1 MSTIPPEPSPISHEA
16 AASSLMKE
24 IRELI
29 QTRIPGFA
37 LAAKGRRLQ
46 INTTA
51 SLSDA
56 FLESVAA
63 ACEAHPELAAV
74 GQITAAEIRDCISY
88 SGVYGSLAEGLRILS
103 RGVDDTVAERR
114 NEVGKKVRRIYHH
127 AITLNKEEGSELLVP
142 HLAAMKR
149 TMNRGRT
156 STSVKRAA
164 AAKAAATAAA
174 ASAGSAVAVLPAPI
188 VPAPTAPIAPAV
200 TPKKE
205 GSSS

>member
-1 MSTIPPEPSPISHEA
+1 MTTIPPEPSPSSHEA
-16 AASSLMKE
+16 AANALIKD

-29 QTRIPGFA
+29 ETRIPGFA
-37 LAAKGRRLQ
+37 LAAKGRRLK

-63 ACEAHPELAAV
+63 ACVAHAELSVA
-74 GQITAAEIRDCISY
+74 GQITADEIRDSISR
-88 SGVYGSLAEGLRILS
+88 SRVLATVAEELSILS
-103 RGVDDTVAERR
+103 RGVADTAAEAR
-114 NEVGKKVRRIYHH
+114 NEVGKRARRIYHY
-127 AITLNKEEGSELLVP
+127 ANTLNKEEDRELLIP

-149 TMNRGRT
+149 TLNRGRT
-156 STSVKRAA
+156 GGSAKRTA
-164 AAKAAATAAA
+164 AAKAATIAAA
-174 ASAGSAVAVLPAPI
+174 APV
-188 VPAPTAPIAPAV
+188 VPAPVAPAAL